1 MQSHNSSNEKLFFF
15 LYTTETTFV
24 WFSNVSFRLLL
35 FSPLVDPQMLSVSK
49 SISSE
54 SLMKQLL
61 PPDSADPP

>member
-15 LYTTETTFV
+15 LYTTETFV